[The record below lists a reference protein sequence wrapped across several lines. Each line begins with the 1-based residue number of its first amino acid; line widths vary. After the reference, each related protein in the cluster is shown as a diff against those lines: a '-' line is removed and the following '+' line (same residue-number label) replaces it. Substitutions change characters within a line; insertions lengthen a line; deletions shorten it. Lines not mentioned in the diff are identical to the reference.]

1 MWIDHVFSSFLESSI
16 GVPQGSNLGP
26 LFFLIFFNDLP
37 SFINE
42 SIDCFADDSTLGAT
56 GEDSEEISRL
66 LTRDCGQLS
75 DWMLANRFKL
85 NANKTHF
92 LVMGTANKLRNM
104 VEEQVV
110 VEMDGLQLE
119 KSTEKSEMLLGIKMQ
134 CDLKWSEQVNALV
147 SKLKARLAGLEKLKF
162 VLRRQDMK
170 TIVQGIFNSVLCY
183 CLPFFGGCNKAE
195 LGALQVLQNRAAQI
209 VLKSPPRTSR
219 DWMFSKLGWMT
230 VQQLISYHTL
240 IVIYRIR
247 QSKQPEFLAKKL
259 THENRQGHIIA
270 KNIELRL
277 YRKVFFY
284 RESLL
289 WNKLPEHLRKMKKI
303 SIFKN
308 NLQDWVE
315 TKVARFDS

>member
-1 MWIDHVFSSFLESSI
+1 MWIDHVCSSFLESSI

-56 GEDSEEISRL
+56 GADSEEISRL

-92 LVMGTANKLRNM
+92 LEMGTANKLRNM

-134 CDLKWSEQVNALV
+134 CELKWS
-147 SKLKARLAGLEKLKF
+147 
-162 VLRRQDMK
+162 
-170 TIVQGIFNSVLCY
+170 
-183 CLPFFGGCNKAE
+183 
-195 LGALQVLQNRAAQI
+195 
-209 VLKSPPRTSR
+209 
-219 DWMFSKLGWMT
+219 
-230 VQQLISYHTL
+230 
-240 IVIYRIR
+240 
-247 QSKQPEFLAKKL
+247 
-259 THENRQGHIIA
+259 
-270 KNIELRL
+270 
-277 YRKVFFY
+277 
-284 RESLL
+284 
-289 WNKLPEHLRKMKKI
+289 
-303 SIFKN
+303 
-308 NLQDWVE
+308 
-315 TKVARFDS
+315 